1 MTGPIDSTVL
11 WLTWRQLFA
20 RRRLYLAAAFSLA
33 PLVIALVFRVS
44 TKLYRSSTRLKCILS
59 KSIIGKH
66 ESVVKKGIY
75 QPSHVMAARMTF
87 AQFCIF
93 R

>member
-33 PLVIALVFRVS
+33 PLLIARGFRF
-44 TKLYRSSTRLKCILS
+44 TSSDLATLLS
-59 KSIIGKH
+59 QDPETWGALSA
-66 ESVVKKGIY
+66 VP
-75 QPSHVMAARMTF
+75 QTARG
-87 AQFCIF
+87 
-93 R
+93 RE